1 MRKRSILAM
10 ILVFAAVS
18 PALVSAQSLS
28 AQMTGFSGG
37 AADGSGLAVLSIS
50 GTTISTTI
58 LTNGLSGPAG
68 AHIHKVSDGSVFIDL
83 GVSFT
88 GGSGSGSVT
97 ADAAKVAAVV
107 ASPSAYWVMVHSS
120 DFPNGAIKGV
130 IGSATGSG
138 GSTELYFPVEA
149 AIAGQGGT
157 QWKSDIRLVNRSG
170 STATVRLEY
179 YAEGGAGNAGPTAVA
194 GPFPV
199 NAGSVLVLDDA
210 VNSELGI
217 SNGKGGLGVVSDQ
230 PIDGTS
236 RVYNDRRSDGAG
248 TLGQQVPAMEID
260 EALSSGMVPMLSN
273 VPKGSG
279 RGFRGALGWFNPG
292 DAPVDLEI
300 SFFAADGAFL
310 GSASATI
317 GGHGLVQKRAD
328 QLLAALADVPE
339 FYATFTAA
347 APLFVYG
354 TVVDNVSGD
363 SIYIPAVK

>member
-1 MRKRSILAM
+1 MRKLSILAM

-28 AQMTGFSGG
+28 AQMAGFSGG

-68 AHIHKVSDGSVFIDL
+68 AHIHKVSDGSVLIDL
-83 GVSFT
+83 GVGFT

-97 ADAAKVAAVV
+97 ADAAKIAAVV
-107 ASPSAYWVMVHSS
+107 ASPSAYFVMVHSS
-120 DFPNGAIKGV
+120 DFPDGAIKGV

-138 GSTELYFPVEA
+138 GATELYFPVEA

-157 QWKSDIRLVNRSG
+157 RWKSDIRLVNRSG
-170 STATVRLEY
+170 NSASVRLEY
-179 YAEGGAGNAGPTAVA
+179 YAEGEAGNASPTATA
-194 GPFPV
+194 GPFSI
-199 NAGSVLVLDDA
+199 NAGAALVLDDV

-217 SNGKGGLGVVSDQ
+217 SNGKGGLRVVSDQ
-230 PIDGTS
+230 PVDGTS
-236 RVYNDRRSDGAG
+236 RVYNDQRANGSG
-248 TLGQQVPAMEID
+248 TLGQQVPGMETG

-273 VPKGSG
+273 VPQAGG
-279 RGFRGALGWFNPG
+279 EGFRAALGWFNPG
-292 DAPVDLEI
+292 GAPVDLDI

-328 QLLAALADVPE
+328 QLLAALANVPE
-339 FYATFTAA
+339 FYATFSAG

-354 TVVDNVSGD
+354 TLVDNVSGD
-363 SIYIPAVK
+363 SIYVPAIK